1 LEIDDTGDFSES
13 YDIQEV
19 SMESAINFTKKV
31 RYELMLGRE
40 ATQRI
45 EDCPVAYLPI
55 GCLERHGDHLPMGLD
70 VIKAHGICCEVAQAI
85 GGVVFPAHFYAGI
98 HRLED
103 DVRRRLASERGNL
116 YTDGTAVQN
125 LKEIL
130 DQIVII
136 GAKVI
141 VLYSGHYPVSQR
153 DMIKE
158 IAAEYNAGAEVRVIP
173 ITEVD
178 CLGEGDHAGIC
189 ETSFMLYLDRT
200 LVDMTRI
207 SDVNYRDH
215 GWSDTNS
222 PELASAGKGETDLQ
236 KIIQYLDG
244 RIKKCLDR
252 I

>member
-1 LEIDDTGDFSES
+1 
-13 YDIQEV
+13 
-19 SMESAINFTKKV
+19 MEPAINYTRKV

-45 EDCPVAYLPI
+45 GDCPVAYLPI

-70 VIKAHGICCEVAQAI
+70 VIKAHMICCVVAQAA
-85 GGVVFPAHFYAGI
+85 GGVVFPPHFYSGI
-98 HRLED
+98 HKLTD
-103 DVRRRLASERGNL
+103 DMRRQRTGEWGNL
-116 YTDGTAVQN
+116 YTDGTAEQH
-125 LKEIL
+125 LREIL
-130 DQIVII
+130 DQIIII

-141 VLYSGHYPVSQR
+141 VLYSGHYPGSQR

-158 IAAEYNAGAEVRVIP
+158 IAAEYNAGTEVHVIP

-178 CLGEGDHAGIC
+178 CLEEGDHAGIC

-215 GWSDTNS
+215 GWRDTNS
-222 PELASAGKGETDLQ
+222 PELASAAKGEADLA
-236 KIIQYLDG
+236 KIIQYLDT
-244 RIKKCLDR
+244 RIKEYLGK